1 MKHVKTKL
9 LIVSLAAAVFSASAM
24 AGDPGPKFP
33 DLDIEKICAPYKPKP
48 GELWI
53 PPPYPYNLICHPK

>member
-9 LIVSLAAAVFSASAM
+9 LIVSLAAVFSASAM

-33 DLDIEKICAPYKPKP
+33 DLDIDKICKPFQP
-48 GELWI
+48 PAGGLWVE
-53 PPPYPYNLICHPK
+53 PPYPYNLICHPK

>member
-9 LIVSLAAAVFSASAM
+9 LIVSLGAAVFSASAM
-24 AGDPGPKFP
+24 AGDPGPKCP
-33 DLDIEKICAPYKPKP
+33 HLDIEKIGAPYKPKP

>member
-33 DLDIEKICAPYKPKP
+33 DLDIDKICAPFQPP
-48 GELWI
+48 AGGLWME
-53 PPPYPYNLICHPK
+53 PPYPYNLICHPK